1 MQKVTTN
8 GIELNLH
15 QNGIIYTQCR
25 INNSSKCSNCYGPSA
40 FGIPLFVECVICNGG
55 YYNLGKISERT
66 PYILHMLYKALST
79 ESKLNFCFVWKFASA
94 WKSTSHC
101 KLFEV
106 M

>member
-55 YYNLGKISERT
+55 Y
-66 PYILHMLYKALST
+66 
-79 ESKLNFCFVWKFASA
+79 
-94 WKSTSHC
+94 
-101 KLFEV
+101 
-106 M
+106 